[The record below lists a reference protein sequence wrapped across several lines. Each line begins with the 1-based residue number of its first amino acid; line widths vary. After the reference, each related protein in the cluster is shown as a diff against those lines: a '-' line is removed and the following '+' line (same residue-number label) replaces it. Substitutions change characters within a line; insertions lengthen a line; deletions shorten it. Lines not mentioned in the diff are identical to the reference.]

1 MKKLLTRTGILIA
14 LLLPSVAFG
23 AYNDVTLTTD
33 TVISV
38 NGVTMNVSGSSATM
52 ETLTVG
58 STNFS
63 VNVLS
68 GSTLT
73 VTAASQK
80 VMSISTE
87 PVVTV
92 TTTCDSSTSS
102 FTFTASVTA
111 TITVTPSSSTCPLT
125 TSSTSSGGGGSPSL
139 IGASGG
145 GGGGGGSA
153 TPASTPATT
162 PISTPVTPVSGLT
175 ITQVEAILSLL
186 SSFDADAATLASV
199 RSVLYGQAS
208 TGTGTAVSTF
218 VRNLELG
225 MSGADVKALQ
235 VYLNTHGYA
244 VSSSGPGSPGNETSK
259 FGGAT
264 RAAVI
269 KFQKAMGITPAVGYF
284 GPKTRAAA
292 K

>member
-52 ETLTVG
+52 ETLTVN

-102 FTFTASVTA
+102 FTFTASISA
-111 TITVTPSSSTCPLT
+111 TVTVTPSSSTCPLT
-125 TSSTSSGGGGSPSL
+125 TSSTSSGGGGPVGL
-139 IGASGG
+139 IGSS

-153 TPASTPATT
+153 TPPSTPATT
-162 PISTPVTPVSGLT
+162 PISTPMTPVSGLT

-235 VYLNTHGYA
+235 VYLNTHGYV

-269 KFQKAMGITPAVGYF
+269 KFQKANGITPAVGYF

>member
-1 MKKLLTRTGILIA
+1 MKKLLTRTGIVIA
-14 LLLPSVAFG
+14 LLLPSLAFA
-23 AYNDVTLTTD
+23 AYDDVTLTTD
-33 TVISV
+33 TVLSV
-38 NGVTMNVSGSSATM
+38 NGVTMNITSSSATM
-52 ETLTVG
+52 ETLTVN

-87 PVVTV
+87 PVVSV
-92 TTTCDSSTSS
+92 TTTCTSSTSS
-102 FTFTASVTA
+102 FTYTASVTA
-111 TITVTPSSSTCPLT
+111 TITVTPSSTACPLT

-139 IGASGG
+139 IGG
-145 GGGGGGSA
+145 GGGGGGSSA
-153 TPASTPATT
+153 PSTPASTPA
-162 PISTPVTPVSGLT
+162 STPTPSNPVSGLSSV
-175 ITQVEAILSLL
+175 QVEAILSLL
-186 SSFDADAATLASV
+186 ASFDADAATIANV
-199 RSVLYGQAS
+199 RAALYGQAS
-208 TGTGTAVSTF
+208 TGTGSSVSAF

-235 VYLNTHGYA
+235 VYLNTHGYV

-264 RAAVI
+264 KAALI

>member
-73 VTAASQK
+73 GTAASQK

-87 PVVTV
+87 PYRRFGRRRRRRRFCNTRVHSRDDAYFDPG
-92 TTTCDSSTSS
+92 DSRVGTHHN
-102 FTFTASVTA
+102 A
-111 TITVTPSSSTCPLT
+111 
-125 TSSTSSGGGGSPSL
+125 GGSHSL
-139 IGASGG
+139 
-145 GGGGGGSA
+145 
-153 TPASTPATT
+153 PA
-162 PISTPVTPVSGLT
+162 L
-175 ITQVEAILSLL
+175 IL
-186 SSFDADAATLASV
+186 
-199 RSVLYGQAS
+199 
-208 TGTGTAVSTF
+208 
-218 VRNLELG
+218 
-225 MSGADVKALQ
+225 
-235 VYLNTHGYA
+235 
-244 VSSSGPGSPGNETSK
+244 
-259 FGGAT
+259 
-264 RAAVI
+264 
-269 KFQKAMGITPAVGYF
+269 
-284 GPKTRAAA
+284 
-292 K
+292 

>member
-23 AYNDVTLTTD
+23 AYNDVTLTT
-33 TVISV
+33 
-38 NGVTMNVSGSSATM
+38 ATM
-52 ETLTVG
+52 ETLTVNA
-58 STNFS
+58 TNFS

-102 FTFTASVTA
+102 FTFTASISA
-111 TITVTPSSSTCPLT
+111 TVPVTPSSSTCPLT
-125 TSSTSSGGGGSPSL
+125 TSSTSSGGGGPVGL
-139 IGASGG
+139 IGSS

-162 PISTPVTPVSGLT
+162 PISTPMTPVSGLT

-208 TGTGTAVSTF
+208 TGTGTAESTF
-218 VRNLELG
+218 ARNLELG

-235 VYLNTHGYA
+235 VYLNTHGYV

-269 KFQKAMGITPAVGYF
+269 KFQKANGITPAVGYF

>member
-1 MKKLLTRTGILIA
+1 M
-14 LLLPSVAFG
+14 
-23 AYNDVTLTTD
+23 
-33 TVISV
+33 
-38 NGVTMNVSGSSATM
+38 
-52 ETLTVG
+52 
-58 STNFS
+58 
-63 VNVLS
+63 
-68 GSTLT
+68 
-73 VTAASQK
+73 
-80 VMSISTE
+80 
-87 PVVTV
+87 
-92 TTTCDSSTSS
+92 
-102 FTFTASVTA
+102 
-111 TITVTPSSSTCPLT
+111 
-125 TSSTSSGGGGSPSL
+125 
-139 IGASGG
+139 
-145 GGGGGGSA
+145 
-153 TPASTPATT
+153 
-162 PISTPVTPVSGLT
+162 
-175 ITQVEAILSLL
+175 EAILSLL